1 MYIKRFFIMDENVVR
16 KFINLLM
23 VDELGR
29 IVLLDN
35 KMRVL
40 VKGEVF
46 NVSCCDIL
54 RDKNLIYCGS
64 D

>member
-1 MYIKRFFIMDENVVR
+1 MDENVVR
-16 KFINLLM
+16 KFTNPPM

-29 IVLLDN
+29 IAYTSLDN
-35 KMRVL
+35 KMRVS
-40 VKGEVF
+40 VKGEVS

-54 RDKNLIYCGS
+54 RDKNFTYCGS

>member
-1 MYIKRFFIMDENVVR
+1 MDENVVR

-23 VDELGR
+23 VDELG
-29 IVLLDN
+29 ILDN

-54 RDKNLIYCGS
+54 RDKNFIYCGS

>member
-1 MYIKRFFIMDENVVR
+1 MHTKRPSTMDENVVR
-16 KFINLLM
+16 KFTNPPM

-29 IVLLDN
+29 IASLDN
-35 KMRVL
+35 KMRVS
-40 VKGEVF
+40 VKGEVS

-54 RDKNLIYCGS
+54 RDKNLTYCGS

>member
-1 MYIKRFFIMDENVVR
+1 MDENVVR
-16 KFINLLM
+16 KFTNPPM

-29 IVLLDN
+29 IASLDN
-35 KMRVL
+35 KVRVS
-40 VKGEVF
+40 VKGEVS

-54 RDKNLIYCGS
+54 RDKNLTYCGS

>member
-54 RDKNLIYCGS
+54 RD
-64 D
+64 